1 MIATDF
7 KGTLMEAAGDR
18 KLSSHYRA
26 SALCAITRQKLRML
40 GAYDVFLPKSKI
52 FEGKFH

>member
-26 SALCAITRQKLRML
+26 SALCAITRQKLRVS
-40 GAYDVFLPKSKI
+40 GACDVLFPKSKF